1 MLCEYS
7 LAFALPAILSLVLDV
22 HALSFAYA
30 TTGVRLFDGV
40 SFRLARGQKA
50 CLVGANGA
58 GKTTLLSLLAG
69 ELAPDSGT
77 VTVNGRVAWFKQVD
91 AAAVAAGGGADD
103 DDDGDAVDA
112 TVESWLEAKAVAGE
126 LEFEAVHAIV
136 RALKLPAEAR
146 VAALS
151 PGQLQKLRLSCVVLR
166 PGVDLLLMDEPT
178 THLDLSTVLFLERL
192 VRRSPVAVLVV
203 SHDARFLQATVD
215 VVLELDHA
223 TKSLRTTTSSFND
236 YLLARE
242 RRREAAAAAEESR
255 QKRAAALE
263 AESRSLHADGVRGT
277 HFVTGDSAKLQRD
290 FMRERAGR
298 SLHAAG
304 VKARQKQRVLE
315 EERDTD
321 VPGELLEFDLLG
333 GGGGEPV
340 VLLDNEHALS
350 LTDAVFGYGE
360 ARQFGPMSLSV
371 NVGERV
377 LILGQN
383 GSGKSSTLAALAG
396 RLPLRAGERDA
407 GRGVRLGVLQ
417 QAADCGLDAAQVV
430 IAAVEAAV
438 LPRAVKRDAHFH
450 RLRKIG
456 ISHAAAL
463 RPIGEL
469 SPGLTARLALLLLM
483 VRGVNMLFLDEVT
496 NFVDR
501 GAKDAILAFLPT
513 FAGGIVC
520 VTHDR
525 ELMHAVEWS
534 RVLAVRDDG
543 SAIDQQDAN
552 ALQREIDARSIEAD
566 QIVNVLLGPATK

>member
-1 MLCEYS
+1 M
-7 LAFALPAILSLVLDV
+7 SLVLDV
-22 HALSFAYA
+22 HAVSFAYA

-77 VTVNGRVAWFKQVD
+77 VAVNGRVAWFKQVD
-91 AAAVAAGGGADD
+91 AAAVAAGDD
-103 DDDGDAVDA
+103 DDDDADA
-112 TVESWLEAKAVAGE
+112 TVESWLDAKAVAGE

-151 PGQLQKLRLSCVVLR
+151 PGQLQKLRLSCIVLR

-192 VRRSPVAVLVV
+192 VRRSPIAVLVV

-223 TKSLRTTTSSFND
+223 TKSLRTTTSSFDD

-315 EERDTD
+315 EERDSD
-321 VPGELLEFDLLG
+321 VPGEQLEFDLLG
-333 GGGGEPV
+333 AGGEPV

-350 LTDAVFGYGE
+350 LTDAVFGYGDV
-360 ARQFGPMSLSV
+360 RQFGPLSV
-371 NVGERV
+371 SINVGERV

-396 RLPLRAGERDA
+396 HLPLRAGDHNA

-417 QAADCGLDAAQVV
+417 QASDCGLDAAQVV
-430 IAAVEAAV
+430 IAAVEAAL

-450 RLRKIG
+450 RLRKVG
-456 ISHAAAL
+456 ISHTAAL

-552 ALQREIDARSIEAD
+552 ALQREVDARSIEAD
-566 QIVNVLLGPATK
+566 QIVNVLLTK